1 MKKAECDAL
10 RFFFAHILDQ
20 RGVLYERLELRR
32 LDHRHLRAGIGT
44 GHPDRGR
51 LSCGVSDVSGGV
63 SAHRLRD
70 RLFAEEE
77 VAYEDRGIEVS
88 AVPAGPAVQHF
99 RDQGITVPARSYGRG
114 TTEK

>member
-32 LDHRHLRAGIGT
+32 LDHRHLRA
-44 GHPDRGR
+44 DRGR

-70 RLFAEEE
+70 RLFAE
-77 VAYEDRGIEVS
+77 
-88 AVPAGPAVQHF
+88 
-99 RDQGITVPARSYGRG
+99 
-114 TTEK
+114 

>member
-63 SAHRLRD
+63 SADRLRD
-70 RLFAEEE
+70 RMLKGRE
-77 VAYEDRGIEVS
+77 VTTMKIVIWKAPRCLRGLLRRM
-88 AVPAGPAVQHF
+88 F
-99 RDQGITVPARSYGRG
+99 GIR
-114 TTEK
+114 E

>member
-10 RFFFAHILDQ
+10 RFFFGHILDQ

-51 LSCGVSDVSGGV
+51 LSCGVSDVSGGLP
-63 SAHRLRD
+63 ANRLWYRM
-70 RLFAEEE
+70 FEKE
-77 VAYEDRGIEVS
+77 VVIWHNLLVEHKPVPIIRII
-88 AVPAGPAVQHF
+88 AVVKV
-99 RDQGITVPARSYGRG
+99 ILW
-114 TTEK
+114 